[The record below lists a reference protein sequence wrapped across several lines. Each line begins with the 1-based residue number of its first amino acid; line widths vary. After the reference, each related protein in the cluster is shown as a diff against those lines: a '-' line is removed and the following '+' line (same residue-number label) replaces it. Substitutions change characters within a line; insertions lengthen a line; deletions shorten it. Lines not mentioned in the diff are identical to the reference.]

1 MYGLIFPKIIF
12 ALLIGTAF
20 FGASY
25 SPSVISEELSFE
37 EWESSLESNIGERK
51 SNIEDFPLTP
61 ITGEELSNTA
71 INDALPV
78 RSTANGK
85 PAFKVMNDKEN
96 QSKEGLSQDILLKQ
110 ETDSDFVEAPFI
122 PQEINFQQD
131 IYAAPDGREL
141 QHNNQAFE
149 RP

>member
-1 MYGLIFPKIIF
+1 MYYFIPSKTVL
-12 ALLIGTAF
+12 ALLIGTTL

-25 SPSVISEELSFE
+25 CSSVMSEELSFE
-37 EWESSLESNIGERK
+37 EWESSLESNIGESK

-110 ETDSDFVEAPFI
+110 ETDTDFAQSPFV